1 MIKKISIAV
10 CLLLSVVSFAQQ
22 GTASPYSYYGI
33 GDVRYKGTAEIRS
46 MAGIAVEQDSI
57 HLNMDNPAS
66 YANLK
71 LTTFAVGGSYLTTKM
86 KNASVTENARRTAI
100 DYLAVG
106 LPMGKL
112 GVGFGLIPYSSV
124 GYQIESLNTID
135 GGSNSRYD
143 GNGGLNKAF
152 LGAAYKIS
160 PKFSFGA
167 DVHYNFGKIET
178 SGLVFVTDVPVGTR
192 ELSTANLSGV
202 DYSIGAMYQTKISKK
217 ISFFSSVSY
226 KMESNLTSNNTSS
239 ISAVNYNANFNFTT
253 VDSEDEITDK
263 KILKLPSKLSVGA
276 GFGEARKWMIG
287 AQAVLGSVGDL
298 VNTYNQSN
306 DVSYEKSMKYSLGGY
321 YVPNYNSFTNY
332 AKRIVYRAGLKYDKT
347 GLMVKSESIND
358 IGFTLGL
365 GLPITGTFSNV
376 NFGFE
381 MGKRGTTSAGLIQEN
396 YANFSIGL
404 SLNDRW
410 FEKRKFQ

>member
-1 MIKKISIAV
+1 MIKKFIIAV

-71 LTTFAVGGSYLTTKM
+71 LTTFAIGGSYNTTKL
-86 KNASVTENARRTAI
+86 KSASVTENARRTTL

-124 GYQIESLNTID
+124 GYQIQSLSSAD
-135 GGSNSRYD
+135 GGINSRYD
-143 GNGGLNKAF
+143 GNGGINKAF
-152 LGAAYKIS
+152 FGAAYKIS

-178 SGLVFVTDVPVGTR
+178 SGLVFITDVPVGTR
-192 ELSTANLSGV
+192 ELSSSNLSGV
-202 DYSIGAMYQTKISKK
+202 DFSVGAMYQTKVSKK
-217 ISFFSSVSY
+217 LSFFSSLSY
-226 KMESNLTSNNTSS
+226 KLESDLTSNNTRS
-239 ISAVNYNANFNFTT
+239 ISAVNYNADFNFSS
-253 VDSEDEITDK
+253 VDAEDEVKDTR
-263 KILKLPSKLSVGA
+263 ILTLPSKLSVGL
-276 GFGEARKWMIG
+276 GIGEARKWMFG
-287 AQAVLGSVGDL
+287 AQAVLGSVGNL
-298 VNTYNQSN
+298 VNTYNESN
-306 DVSYEKSMKYSLGGY
+306 SVSYEKSMKYSVGGY
-321 YVPNYNSFTNY
+321 FVPNYNSFSNY

-347 GLMVKSESIND
+347 GLTVNSESIND

-365 GLPITGTFSNV
+365 GLPITGSFSNV

-381 MGKRGTTSAGLIQEN
+381 MGKRGTTAAGLIQEN
-396 YANFSIGL
+396 YANFSVGF
-404 SLNDRW
+404 SFNDRW

>member
-1 MIKKISIAV
+1 MIKKFIIAA

-22 GTASPYSYYGI
+22 GTSSPYSFYGI

-71 LTTFAVGGSYLTTKM
+71 LTTFAVGGSYNTTQM
-86 KNASVTENARRTAI
+86 KSSTVTESARRTTL

-124 GYQIESLNTID
+124 GYQIESFSSAAE
-135 GGSNSRYD
+135 GVNSRYD
-143 GNGGLNKAF
+143 GNGGLNKVF
-152 LGAAYKIS
+152 LGAAYKLLPNLS
-160 PKFSFGA
+160 LGA

-178 SGLVFVTDVPVGTR
+178 SGLVFVTDIPVGTR
-192 ELSTANLSGV
+192 QLNRATLSGV
-202 DYSIGAMYQTKISKK
+202 DYSVGAMYQAKINKK
-217 ISFFSSVSY
+217 LSFFSSVSY
-226 KMESNLTSNNTSS
+226 RLESDLTSNNSSS
-239 ISAVNYNANFNFTT
+239 ISAVNFNENFNFSA
-253 VDSEDEITDK
+253 VDSENEETSK
-263 KILKLPSKLSVGA
+263 KILKLPSRFSIGA
-276 GFGEARKWMIG
+276 GVGEARKWMIG

-306 DVSYEKSMKYSLGGY
+306 SVSYEKSMKYSLGGY
-321 YVPNYNSFTNY
+321 FVPNYNSFSSY

-347 GLMVKSESIND
+347 GLIVNSESIND
-358 IGFTLGL
+358 VGITLGL
-365 GLPITGTFSNV
+365 GLPITGSFSNI
-376 NFGFE
+376 NLGFE
-381 MGKRGTTSAGLIQEN
+381 LGKRGTISSGLIQEN
-396 YANFSIGL
+396 YANFSVGL
-404 SLNDRW
+404 SLNDKW